1 LSPGPSL
8 PAGGRLCLLIDIK
21 PTHGW
26 NISMHAT
33 AGTIPYSRIETCFLS
48 SIFQLSLPEHYNVLS
63 SYREA
68 RWNPDSRL
76 PGPHAHSA
84 HQRPRSNTAL
94 LPGISNRFPMTRN
107 HSCPADQKSPA
118 GKSKASYKL
127 LVYGFC
133 DTRRN
138 RPLVYTYYIT
148 NTADDLCQRLVNC
161 CMRLKSSASQDIH
174 KDRRRS
180 PIPITGV
187 ISYM

>member
-1 LSPGPSL
+1 MLQQGPSRTLASKPASSPLFSNFPSRSITMCSL
-8 PAGGRLCLLIDIK
+8 PTEKL
-21 PTHGW
+21 
-26 NISMHAT
+26 
-33 AGTIPYSRIETCFLS
+33 AGTPIPGCRGRMPT
-48 SIFQLSLPEHYNVLS
+48 P
-63 SYREA
+63 
-68 RWNPDSRL
+68 
-76 PGPHAHSA
+76 A